1 MAERV
6 YLHVGAPKTGTTYLQ
21 DTLWLHRDALRGDG
35 VLIPGGRRFAA
46 FHAAQAIREVAR
58 LAELPAGRREVW
70 ADMQR
75 RIAAWSGTAVLSH
88 EFLGAATAEQAARA
102 IEALHPSEV
111 HVVLT
116 ARDYVATLPALWQET
131 VKMGAQRSLER
142 YVAAVMADTKAG
154 PWGRASVDV
163 VDILHRWGATVP
175 ASRVH
180 VVTVPSP
187 GSAPDL
193 LWTRF
198 AGVCGIDPARFP
210 PPPRP
215 ANASLAAVQADL
227 LQRVAQ
233 NLPDDLTPMT
243 LRHRWL
249 RGYLAQEVLA
259 GRAGPRR
266 SLAPDTA
273 AQVREWGEQTVTT
286 LAERGYD
293 VAGDLAELTSARLP
307 DADDAVEVSE
317 SDLLDAAV
325 QTIGDMLNRHRLLTA
340 ELESAQEAADEHRRR
355 GEAEPAPPEELRST
369 TARLGRALR
378 RATPPRPR

>member
-1 MAERV
+1 MAQRV
-6 YLHVGAPKTGTTYLQ
+6 FVHVGAPKTGTTYLQ
-21 DTLWLHRDALRGDG
+21 DTLWLHRDTLREAG

-75 RIAAWSGTAVLSH
+75 RIAAWPGTAVLSH
-88 EFLGAATAEQAARA
+88 EFLGAATAQQAARA
-102 IEALHPSEV
+102 IEALQPSEV

-142 YVAAVMADTKAG
+142 YVAAVMDDTKAG
-154 PWGRASVDV
+154 PWGRSSVDV
-163 VDILHRWGATVP
+163 VDILERWGATVP
-175 ASRVH
+175 TNRVH
-180 VVTVPSP
+180 VVTVPAP

-193 LWTRF
+193 LWRRF
-198 AGVCGIDPARFP
+198 AGVCGIDPGRYP

-215 ANASLAAVQADL
+215 ANASLAAVQTDL

-233 NLPDDLTPMT
+233 SLPDDLAPMT

-249 RGYLAQEVLA
+249 RGFLAQEVLA
-259 GRAGPRR
+259 GRPGPRR
-266 SLAPDTA
+266 SLAPETA
-273 AQVREWGEQTVTT
+273 EQVREWGERTAVA

-307 DADDAVEVSE
+307 GEDAAVQVSE
-317 SDLLDAAV
+317 SDLLAAAV
-325 QTIGDMLNRHRLLTA
+325 ETIGDMLNRYRMLTA
-340 ELESAQEAADEHRRR
+340 ELEAAQEALRDRHERE
-355 GEAEPAPPEELRST
+355 EAPAPDQGSRSPADWLR
-369 TARLGRALR
+369 RVIGRAAR
-378 RATPPRPR
+378 SQSG